1 MESIFSRNT
10 AQFIAAYESLNFRI
24 AAEKC
29 FVTQPAISKSI
40 KKIETD
46 YQMKLF
52 EKESSKMIPTEFA
65 DELYREL
72 IVMRESVSSLRL
84 KFQNWHNG
92 NSGLLNIAVGISIQ
106 SSDGFVNF
114 ISDAQ
119 NKYPNITLNF
129 SSMIKDTSL
138 PLLKSGEIDLWVG
151 DISNLKKDNSFTK
164 IFIKKNPL
172 VIYGN
177 KNNNFYKGKKI
188 HLSKF
193 KNQKWA
199 LLRAGPVT
207 KYNSNAGKRVELIFQ
222 KNKINLNENVTSFS
236 SPAAL
241 FASSKKTGNLAI
253 AARSLSNIADNFD
266 LIELNTEHILDLDIG
281 ILVRNKIANYN
292 VIKYMISAL
301 SKYLD

>member
-10 AQFIAAYESLNFRI
+10 EQFIAAYESLNFRI

-52 EKESSKMIPTEFA
+52 EKESGKMLPTEFA
-65 DELYREL
+65 DDLYKELL
-72 IVMRESVSSLRL
+72 LMRESVSSLRL

-119 NKYPNITLNF
+119 KKYPNISLNF

-172 VIYGN
+172 VIFGS
-177 KNNNFYKGKKI
+177 KNNIFYKEKKI
-188 HLSKF
+188 LLSKF
-193 KNQKWA
+193 KNEKWA

-253 AARSLSNIADNFD
+253 AARSLSNIADNFG

>member
-10 AQFIAAYESLNFRI
+10 EQFIAAYESLNFRI

-52 EKESSKMIPTEFA
+52 EKESGKMLPTEFA
-65 DELYREL
+65 DDLYKEL

-119 NKYPNITLNF
+119 KKYPNITLNF

-138 PLLKSGEIDLWVG
+138 PLLKTGEIDLWVG

-172 VIYGN
+172 VIFGS
-177 KNNNFYKGKKI
+177 KNNIFYKEKKI
-188 HLSKF
+188 LLSKF
-193 KNQKWA
+193 KNEKWA

-253 AARSLSNIADNFD
+253 AARSLSNIADNFG

>member
-10 AQFIAAYESLNFRI
+10 NQFIAAYENLNFRV

-52 EKESSKMIPTEFA
+52 EKESGKMLPTEFA
-65 DELYREL
+65 DDLYKELL
-72 IVMRESVSSLRL
+72 VMRESVSSLRL

-119 NKYPNITLNF
+119 KKYPNITLNF

-138 PLLKSGEIDLWVG
+138 PLLKTGEIDLWVG

-172 VIYGN
+172 VIFGS
-177 KNNNFYKGKKI
+177 KNNIFYKEKKI
-188 HLSKF
+188 LLSKF
-193 KNQKWA
+193 KNEKWA

-253 AARSLSNIADNFD
+253 AARSLSNIADNFG

>member
-10 AQFIAAYESLNFRI
+10 EQFIAAYESLNFRI

-52 EKESSKMIPTEFA
+52 EKESGKMLPTEFA
-65 DELYREL
+65 DELYKEL

-119 NKYPNITLNF
+119 NKYPNIALNF

-172 VIYGN
+172 VIFGS
-177 KNNNFYKGKKI
+177 KNNIFYKEKKI
-188 HLSKF
+188 LLSKF
-193 KNQKWA
+193 KNEKWA

-253 AARSLSNIADNFD
+253 AARSLSNIADNFG

>member
-10 AQFIAAYESLNFRI
+10 DQFIAAYESMNFRV

-52 EKESSKMIPTEFA
+52 EKDSGKMLPTEFA
-65 DELYREL
+65 DDLYKEL
-72 IVMRESVSSLRL
+72 IIMRESVSSLRL

-119 NKYPNITLNF
+119 KKYPNITLNF

-138 PLLKSGEIDLWVG
+138 PLLKNGEIDLWVG
-151 DISNLKKDNSFTK
+151 DISNLKKNNYFTK

-172 VIYGN
+172 VIFGS
-177 KNNNFYKGKKI
+177 KN
-188 HLSKF
+188 
-193 KNQKWA
+193 
-199 LLRAGPVT
+199 
-207 KYNSNAGKRVELIFQ
+207 
-222 KNKINLNENVTSFS
+222 
-236 SPAAL
+236 
-241 FASSKKTGNLAI
+241 
-253 AARSLSNIADNFD
+253 
-266 LIELNTEHILDLDIG
+266 HI
-281 ILVRNKIANYN
+281 
-292 VIKYMISAL
+292 
-301 SKYLD
+301 

>member
-10 AQFIAAYESLNFRI
+10 EQFIAAYESLNFRI

-52 EKESSKMIPTEFA
+52 EKESGKMLPTEFA
-65 DELYREL
+65 DDLYKELL
-72 IVMRESVSSLRL
+72 LMRESVSSLRL

-119 NKYPNITLNF
+119 KKYPNITLNF

-138 PLLKSGEIDLWVG
+138 PLLKTGEIDLWVG

-172 VIYGN
+172 VIFGS
-177 KNNNFYKGKKI
+177 KNNIFYKEKKI
-188 HLSKF
+188 LLSKF
-193 KNQKWA
+193 KNEKWA

-253 AARSLSNIADNFD
+253 AARSLSNIADNFG

-301 SKYLD
+301 SKYLN

>member
-10 AQFIAAYESLNFRI
+10 EQFIAAYESLNFRI

-52 EKESSKMIPTEFA
+52 EKESGKMLPTEFA
-65 DELYREL
+65 DDLYKELL
-72 IVMRESVSSLRL
+72 VMRESVSSLRL

-92 NSGLLNIAVGISIQ
+92 NSGLLNIAVGVSIQ

-138 PLLKSGEIDLWVG
+138 PLLKTGEIDLWVG

-172 VIYGN
+172 VIFGS
-177 KNNNFYKGKKI
+177 KNNIFYKEKKI
-188 HLSKF
+188 LLSKF
-193 KNQKWA
+193 KNEKWA

-253 AARSLSNIADNFD
+253 AARSLSNIADNFG

>member
-10 AQFIAAYESLNFRI
+10 EQFIAAYESLNFRI

-52 EKESSKMIPTEFA
+52 EKESGKMLPTEFA
-65 DELYREL
+65 DDLYKELL
-72 IVMRESVSSLRL
+72 LMRESVSSLRL

-119 NKYPNITLNF
+119 KKYPNISLNF

-138 PLLKSGEIDLWVG
+138 PLLKTGEIDLWVG

-172 VIYGN
+172 VIFGS
-177 KNNNFYKGKKI
+177 KNNIFYKEKKI
-188 HLSKF
+188 LLSKF
-193 KNQKWA
+193 KNEKWA

-253 AARSLSNIADNFD
+253 AARSLSNIADNFG

>member
-10 AQFIAAYESLNFRI
+10 EQFIAAYESLNFRI

-138 PLLKSGEIDLWVG
+138 PLLKTGEIDLWVG

-172 VIYGN
+172 VIFGS
-177 KNNNFYKGKKI
+177 KNNIFYKEKKI
-188 HLSKF
+188 LLSKF
-193 KNQKWA
+193 KNEKWA

-253 AARSLSNIADNFD
+253 AARSLSNIADNFG

>member
-10 AQFIAAYESLNFRI
+10 DQFIAAYESMNFRV

-52 EKESSKMIPTEFA
+52 EKDSGKMLPTEFA
-65 DELYREL
+65 DDLYKEL
-72 IVMRESVSSLRL
+72 IIMRESVSSLRL

-119 NKYPNITLNF
+119 KKYPNITLNF

-138 PLLKSGEIDLWVG
+138 PLLKNGEIDLWVG
-151 DISNLKKDNSFTK
+151 DISNLKKNNSFTK

-172 VIYGN
+172 VVFGS
-177 KNNNFYKGKKI
+177 KNHILHKEQKI
-188 HLSKF
+188 LLSKF
-193 KNQKWA
+193 KNEKWA

-207 KYNSNAGKRVELIFQ
+207 KYNSNAGKRVELIFK

-253 AARSLSNIADNFD
+253 AARSLSNIANNFD

-292 VIKYMISAL
+292 VIKYMISSL

>member
-10 AQFIAAYESLNFRI
+10 EQFIAAYESLNFRI

-52 EKESSKMIPTEFA
+52 EKESGKMLPTEFA
-65 DELYREL
+65 DDLYKELL
-72 IVMRESVSSLRL
+72 LMRESVSSLRL

-119 NKYPNITLNF
+119 KKYPNITLNF

-138 PLLKSGEIDLWVG
+138 PLLKTGEIDLWVG

-172 VIYGN
+172 VIFGS
-177 KNNNFYKGKKI
+177 KNNIFYKEKKI
-188 HLSKF
+188 LLSKF
-193 KNQKWA
+193 KNEKWA

-253 AARSLSNIADNFD
+253 AARSLSNIADNFG

>member
-10 AQFIAAYESLNFRI
+10 EQFIAAYESLNFRI

-52 EKESSKMIPTEFA
+52 EKESGKMLPTEFA
-65 DELYREL
+65 DDLYKELL
-72 IVMRESVSSLRL
+72 VMRESVSSLRL

-138 PLLKSGEIDLWVG
+138 PLLKTGEIDLWVG

-172 VIYGN
+172 VIFGS
-177 KNNNFYKGKKI
+177 KNNIFYKEKKI
-188 HLSKF
+188 LLSKF
-193 KNQKWA
+193 KNEKWA

-253 AARSLSNIADNFD
+253 AARSLSNIADNFG

>member
-1 MESIFSRNT
+1 MRN
-10 AQFIAAYESLNFRI
+10 
-24 AAEKC
+24 
-29 FVTQPAISKSI
+29 V
-40 KKIETD
+40 
-46 YQMKLF
+46 
-52 EKESSKMIPTEFA
+52 FA
-65 DELYREL
+65 DELYKEL
-72 IVMRESVSSLRL
+72 LVMRESVSSLRL

-119 NKYPNITLNF
+119 KKYPNISLNF

-177 KNNNFYKGKKI
+177 KNNNFYKEKKI

-292 VIKYMISAL
+292 VIKYMINAL
-301 SKYLD
+301 SKYLN

>member
-10 AQFIAAYESLNFRI
+10 EQFIAAYESLNFRI

-52 EKESSKMIPTEFA
+52 EKESGKMLPTEFA
-65 DELYREL
+65 DDLYKELL
-72 IVMRESVSSLRL
+72 VMRESVSSLRL

-119 NKYPNITLNF
+119 KKYPNITLNF

-138 PLLKSGEIDLWVG
+138 PLLKTGEIDLWVG

-172 VIYGN
+172 VIFGS
-177 KNNNFYKGKKI
+177 KNNIFYKEKKI
-188 HLSKF
+188 LLSKF
-193 KNQKWA
+193 KNEKWA

-253 AARSLSNIADNFD
+253 AARSLSNIADNFG

>member
-10 AQFIAAYESLNFRI
+10 EQFIAAYESLNFRI

-52 EKESSKMIPTEFA
+52 EKESGKMLPTEFA
-65 DELYREL
+65 DDLYKEL

-138 PLLKSGEIDLWVG
+138 PLLKTGEIDLWVG

-172 VIYGN
+172 VIFGS
-177 KNNNFYKGKKI
+177 KNNIFYKEKKI
-188 HLSKF
+188 LLSKF
-193 KNQKWA
+193 KNEKWA

-253 AARSLSNIADNFD
+253 AARSLSNIADNFG

>member
-10 AQFIAAYESLNFRI
+10 EQFIAAYESLNFRI

-52 EKESSKMIPTEFA
+52 EKESGKMLPTEFA
-65 DELYREL
+65 DDLYKELL
-72 IVMRESVSSLRL
+72 LMRESVSSLRL

-138 PLLKSGEIDLWVG
+138 PLLKTGEIDLWVG

-172 VIYGN
+172 VIFGS
-177 KNNNFYKGKKI
+177 KNNIFYKEKKI
-188 HLSKF
+188 LLSKF
-193 KNQKWA
+193 KNEKWA

-253 AARSLSNIADNFD
+253 AARSLSNIADNFG

-301 SKYLD
+301 SKYLN